1 MAEATR
7 IDGSGW
13 HAGRV
18 TTTQQATAGDARQ
31 ALSWGLVP
39 ASGVSV
45 SAFLMFGLQHQ
56 PSAYVVLV
64 VSVVGAFLVDRDLGK
79 SLALIGFGIG
89 IIGLI
94 SLEADISYANIVLMG
109 SVLITAVVIPYVV
122 DRFILRRHVIRFPVN
137 TGRRWTRAERWY
149 LVIVVGLA
157 WMIMPF
163 YFIRSGTYLNWP
175 AVRELSE
182 STRLFLGVNAV
193 GLWDELFFICAVF
206 ALLRR
211 HFPLWQANL
220 LQAVIFVS
228 FLWELGYQSWGP
240 LLTFPF
246 ALVQGYIFNR
256 TRSLPYVVCTHL
268 IFDCVLFLVLL
279 HAHNPGW
286 LPIFVY

>member
-1 MAEATR
+1 MT
-7 IDGSGW
+7 S
-13 HAGRV
+13 
-18 TTTQQATAGDARQ
+18 TQETTAGDERQ
-31 ALSWGLVP
+31 RVSLGLLP
-39 ASGVSV
+39 AAGVSV
-45 SAFLMFGLQHQ
+45 SAFLMFGIQHQ
-56 PSAYVVLV
+56 PSAYIVLL
-64 VSVVGAFLVDRDLGK
+64 VSLVGGFLVDRDLGK

-94 SLEADISYANIVLMG
+94 SLEADISWANILLMG
-109 SVLITAVVIPYVV
+109 SVLITALVVPYVV
-122 DRFILRRHVIRFPVN
+122 DRFVLRRHVIRFPIN
-137 TGRRWTRAERWY
+137 TGRHWTRGERWY
-149 LVIVVGLA
+149 LVSVVALA
-157 WMIMPF
+157 WLIMPF

-175 AVRELSE
+175 AVSE
-182 STRLFLGVNAV
+182 PSEMTRLFIGVNAV
-193 GLWDELFFICAVF
+193 GLWDELFFICTVF

-286 LPIFVY
+286 LPIFIY